1 MYSSFTKSWIYIS
14 DLFAPRSTIA
24 VAVLSLTEFLVVGG
38 VFEGKRENTVA
49 NCQCMGGGGLYG
61 FQQCVDYTIQ
71 GFPNQLWP
79 GHLIIVAAKQLSML
93 TLV

>member
-14 DLFAPRSTIA
+14 DLLAPRSTIA

-38 VFEGKRENTVA
+38 VFEGKRENTVTVS
-49 NCQCMGGGGLYG
+49 GGGGGAGGAGVFMHGL
-61 FQQCVDYTIQ
+61 QQCIDYTIQ

-79 GHLIIVAAKQLSML
+79 GHLLLQSNSVC
-93 TLV
+93 